1 MSFLNFFKN
10 ICREGWVLGIYDAQQ
25 PSQVIYQGDG
35 GWRLFLWFDGMTD
48 PVKTKCACKLPE
60 KAQTP
65 EYGWYAREKD
75 SATWHPMTDYT
86 NGVDNGV
93 DDWALTLGCGP
104 GNADLSTC
112 HVDYSPEP
120 AKTRQT
126 GHKMNILTNT
136 TIGTVGVS
144 RVNEIDEP
152 YDEICGA
159 DTGGSR
165 H

>member
-1 MSFLNFFKN
+1 M
-10 ICREGWVLGIYDAQQ
+10 
-25 PSQVIYQGDG
+25 
-35 GWRLFLWFDGMTD
+35 
-48 PVKTKCACKLPE
+48 PE

-65 EYGWYAREKD
+65 EYGWYAREKNL
-75 SATWHPMTDYT
+75 ATWHPMTDYT
-86 NGVDNGV
+86 NGVDNAV

-112 HVDYSPEP
+112 HVDYSAEP

-165 H
+165 HWDQVTSGHSKSNEGHFESKCNIIKINTEK